1 MSSVDQHLDVRV
13 GGKLL
18 PEIFIEVVVAPRHDE
33 QPVRHALGPP
43 RSAVVALERSEGRK
57 VEAL

>member
-1 MSSVDQHLDVRV
+1 
-13 GGKLL
+13 
-18 PEIFIEVVVAPRHDE
+18 VVVAPRHDE

-43 RSAVVALERSEGRK
+43 RSAVVVALERPESRK